1 MKKPFEHIQLKVL
14 IILYTFSLKSTVT
27 LRLQIITACYN
38 FCAERSISNCLHSI
52 SHFNSLPQLLTKS
65 LLTKPSLH
73 FTTNTILG
81 TIIAATKIKPQNIK
95 PTQFSSS
102 LYPENIISHIEPK
115 SNKAFFNSKRQKTK
129 KRPKNDRLK
138 FVLCSHPKNRTK
150 EEQGEERKVIGQA
163 LGLLVLPG
171 THITALTPAAYQP
184 GSLPGTLLAYA
195 MGNLIL
201 RLASRLDAFSVYPI
215 RT

>member
-1 MKKPFEHIQLKVL
+1 MVHV
-14 IILYTFSLKSTVT
+14 
-27 LRLQIITACYN
+27 
-38 FCAERSISNCLHSI
+38 
-52 SHFNSLPQLLTKS
+52 
-65 LLTKPSLH
+65 
-73 FTTNTILG
+73 G
-81 TIIAATKIKPQNIK
+81 
-95 PTQFSSS
+95 
-102 LYPENIISHIEPK
+102 
-115 SNKAFFNSKRQKTK
+115 
-129 KRPKNDRLK
+129 
-138 FVLCSHPKNRTK
+138 SHPKNRTK